1 MAGIHHSIEMLA
13 LYLASKEA
21 LLTISVTPLPHGM
34 SPGIFASEQLEPGS
48 VYSRADLK
56 ARFDIHDATLNTGIF
71 RPKGYDS
78 VWLFITEHK
87 TSDRTQYED
96 ALEGDILRMQGQT
109 MGRTDAL
116 ILEHRE
122 RGLELLVFY
131 RKAKYEYPGAGFRYE
146 GVFTCEDHEGSGPT
160 SFVLKRV
167 SDAVG
172 ENLPVTIEQALDTQ
186 GAFDPDD
193 LSDAR
198 TRTLASIVRRRGQPQ
213 FRKQLLKAYKGRC
226 AMTGCTLPQV
236 LEAAHIH
243 PYLGDE
249 TNVVTNGLLLRA
261 DVHTLFDLGL
271 LWVNPSDMRIGVAD
285 ALKQSEYVSLE
296 GQPLYLPENEP
307 DRPSLPALA
316 FRFNTIAAR

>member
-1 MAGIHHSIEMLA
+1 MTLPSTLPPNGISP
-13 LYLASKEA
+13 
-21 LLTISVTPLPHGM
+21 SVFT
-34 SPGIFASEQLEPGS
+34 SQQLEPGS

-96 ALEGDILRMQGQT
+96 TLEGDTLRMQGQT
-109 MGRTDAL
+109 LGRTDAL
-116 ILEHRE
+116 ILEHRQ

-131 RKAKYEYPGAGFRYE
+131 RKAKYEHPNAGFRYE
-146 GVFTCEDHEGSGPT
+146 GVFTCVGSEGSRPT

-167 SDAVG
+167 PAAAG
-172 ENLPVTIEQALDTQ
+172 EDLPATIEQALDTQ
-186 GAFDPDD
+186 GAFNLDD

-271 LWVNPSDMRIGVAD
+271 LWVNPSDMRIGIAD

-296 GQPLYLPENEP
+296 GQPLYLPENEA

-316 FRFNTIAAR
+316 FRFNAIAAR